1 MAQHQQQQS
10 SSKRS
15 RMSNDTSGPNHEDTN
30 TTPQSPASS
39 KLDTK
44 LATLSLPDKVL
55 TNIKESKNLMQQSL
69 AEMHKRQLAFIKIS
83 AQDPDGARPIVKSAK
98 VDKHKHCPITAP
110 KRFQDDTKMK
120 EILEKDEDLRSQYE
134 KDKSDLIRQAA
145 EQVAELSKVEHRK
158 LLLNKLQELAI
169 DLANTER
176 VNGEMM
182 QYQKVPAGITDVQ
195 LGNAAAMD
203 YINNNVNA
211 DAAKSYYFES
221 TATFAAEYAA
231 LHNVPVPNQEI
242 PPLTQES
249 TDSTMSEG
257 EADPLK
263 DNQVCKT
270 IITKTKNTLT
280 DLWPLMTTPF
290 WNEYIQ
296 AEIHWVV
303 NKDTTIRNASKK
315 QEEANRQ
322 VSLNLEDLQT
332 NPDAFVDVLADEVI
346 EKMNIKKKETARKQ
360 AARKKSSGGSKK
372 NQNSKPTKN
381 GQSKRNKSKK
391 NSKKDGQQSNSQQQ
405 NNANSS
411 DNNNNRA
418 SNSNTRRQSRG
429 ERGRGNGRNHQGGRG
444 NGRGRGG
451 RGRN

>member
-1 MAQHQQQQS
+1 MAQHQQQRS

-15 RMSNDTSGPNHEDTN
+15 RLSNDTSDPNHEDTT
-30 TTPQSPASS
+30 TTPQSQASS
-39 KLDTK
+39 MLDTK
-44 LATLSLPDKVL
+44 LATLSLPNKVN
-55 TNIKESKNLMQQSL
+55 TNIMESKNLMQQSL
-69 AEMHKRQLAFIKIS
+69 AEMHKRKLALKKIS

-120 EILEKDEDLRSQYE
+120 EILGKDEDLRSKYE
-134 KDKSDLIRQAA
+134 KDKSELIRQAA
-145 EQVAELSKVEHRK
+145 GRSAELSKVEHRK

-176 VNGEMM
+176 VNSEMM
-182 QYQKVPAGITDVQ
+182 QYLLVPAGITDVQ

-242 PPLTQES
+242 PPFTQES
-249 TDSTMSEG
+249 NMSEG

-296 AEIHWVV
+296 AEIHRVV

-332 NPDAFVDVLADEVI
+332 NPDAFVDVLADKVT
-346 EKMNIKKKETARKQ
+346 EKMNVNKQETARKL

-418 SNSNTRRQSRG
+418 SNSNTRGKSQG
-429 ERGRGNGRNHQGGRG
+429 GRGRGNGRNHQGGRG

>member
-1 MAQHQQQQS
+1 MAQHQQQRS

-120 EILEKDEDLRSQYE
+120 EILGKDEDLRSQYE

-296 AEIHWVV
+296 AEIHRVV
-303 NKDTTIRNASKK
+303 NKDTTRH
-315 QEEANRQ
+315 
-322 VSLNLEDLQT
+322 
-332 NPDAFVDVLADEVI
+332 
-346 EKMNIKKKETARKQ
+346 
-360 AARKKSSGGSKK
+360 
-372 NQNSKPTKN
+372 
-381 GQSKRNKSKK
+381 
-391 NSKKDGQQSNSQQQ
+391 
-405 NNANSS
+405 
-411 DNNNNRA
+411 
-418 SNSNTRRQSRG
+418 RR
-429 ERGRGNGRNHQGGRG
+429 
-444 NGRGRGG
+444 
-451 RGRN
+451 